1 MKEEKPIILVVEDE
15 TDVLRINARMLTR
28 RGYTV
33 YTAKNCRQ
41 AYERMEAPTPDLLI
55 LDIMLPD
62 GERFR
67 STSDHPVIFLTGK
80 GETCDKVEGLGH
92 GGDYYLTKPY
102 DPDELLAVA
111 DMLIKRHLQTK
122 KKRLD
127 IPKFKATVNG
137 ADAELTAKEFALLL
151 LLVQSEDKEVP
162 PHELYE
168 KVWGTPSG
176 EDIRTIRFHIK
187 NLRRKIHADDA
198 NDYDIVSVYGKGY
211 TRMMRM
217 IMISFPYTGRGICS
231 LRCAETKSS
240 EI

>member
-33 YTAKNCRQ
+33 YTAENCRQ
-41 AYERMEAPTPDLLI
+41 AYERMENPTPDLLI

-62 GERFR
+62 GSGYDICERFR

-80 GETCDKVEGLGH
+80 GETCDKIEGLGH

-111 DMLIKRHLQTK
+111 DRLIKRHLQTK
-122 KKRLD
+122 RKHERLTTIVKGSLTLD
-127 IPKFKATVNG
+127 IPLSRTAVNG
-137 ADAELTAKEFALLL
+137 ADAGLTVKEFSLLL
-151 LLVQSEDKEVP
+151 LLVQSEDKVVS

-176 EDIRTIRFHIK
+176 DDIRTIRFHIR

-198 NDYDIVSVYGKGY
+198 KDYDIVSVYGKGY
-211 TRMMRM
+211 MFT
-217 IMISFPYTGRGICS
+217 TVC
-231 LRCAETKSS
+231 
-240 EI
+240 

>member
-33 YTAKNCRQ
+33 YTAENCRQ

-62 GERFR
+62 GSGYDICERFR
-67 STSDHPVIFLTGK
+67 STSDHPVIFLTRIVK
-80 GETCDKVEGLGH
+80 GSLV
-92 GGDYYLTKPY
+92 
-102 DPDELLAVA
+102 
-111 DMLIKRHLQTK
+111 
-122 KKRLD
+122 LD

-137 ADAELTAKEFALLL
+137 TDAELTAKEFALLL
-151 LLVQSEDKEVP
+151 LLVQSENKEVP

-211 TRMMRM
+211 MFT
-217 IMISFPYTGRGICS
+217 TVC
-231 LRCAETKSS
+231 
-240 EI
+240 

>member
-1 MKEEKPIILVVEDE
+1 M
-15 TDVLRINARMLTR
+15 R
-28 RGYTV
+28 RNK
-33 YTAKNCRQ
+33 YTAENCRQ

-62 GERFR
+62 GSGYDICERFR

-122 KKRLD
+122 KKREQLTRIVKGSLVLD
-127 IPKFKATVNG
+127 IPKFKAT
-137 ADAELTAKEFALLL
+137 
-151 LLVQSEDKEVP
+151 VQSEDKEVP

-198 NDYDIVSVYGKGY
+198 NDYDIVSAYGKGY
-211 TRMMRM
+211 MFT
-217 IMISFPYTGRGICS
+217 TVC
-231 LRCAETKSS
+231 
-240 EI
+240 

>member
-33 YTAKNCRQ
+33 YTAENCRQ
-41 AYERMEAPTPDLLI
+41 AYEKLTEPTPDLLI

-62 GERFR
+62 GSGYDICERFR

-122 KKRLD
+122 KKREQLTRIVKGSLVLD

-137 ADAELTAKEFALLL
+137 VDAGLTAKEFALLL
-151 LLVQSEDKEVP
+151 ELLRNENKDVSPQ
-162 PHELYE
+162 ELYE
-168 KVWGTPSG
+168 KVWGVTAG
-176 EDIRTIRFHIK
+176 GDTRTVRFHIK
-187 NLRRKIHADDA
+187 NLRKKINADNS

-211 TRMMRM
+211 MFTTIR
-217 IMISFPYTGRGICS
+217 
-231 LRCAETKSS
+231 
-240 EI
+240 

>member
-1 MKEEKPIILVVEDE
+1 MNKEKTIILVVEDE

-33 YTAKNCRQ
+33 YTAENCRQ
-41 AYERMEAPTPDLLI
+41 AYEKLTEPTPDLLI

-62 GERFR
+62 GSGYDICERFR

-111 DMLIKRHLQTK
+111 DRLIKRHLQTK
-122 KKRLD
+122 QKHEQLTTIVKGSLTLD
-127 IPKFKATVNG
+127 IPLSRAAVNG
-137 ADAELTAKEFALLL
+137 ADAGLTVKEFSLLL
-151 LLVQSEDKEVP
+151 LLVQSEDKEVS

-176 EDIRTIRFHIK
+176 DDIRTIRFHIK

-198 NDYDIVSVYGKGY
+198 KDYDIVSVYGKGY
-211 TRMMRM
+211 MFT
-217 IMISFPYTGRGICS
+217 TVC
-231 LRCAETKSS
+231 
-240 EI
+240 

>member
-33 YTAKNCRQ
+33 YTAENCRQ

-62 GERFR
+62 GSGYDICERFR

-111 DMLIKRHLQTK
+111 DRLIKRHLQTK
-122 KKRLD
+122 QKHEQLTMIVKGALALD
-127 IPKFKATVNG
+127 IPRTRATVNG
-137 ADAELTAKEFALLL
+137 VDAGLTVKEFALLL
-151 LLVQSEDKEVP
+151 LLVQSEDKEVSP
-162 PHELYE
+162 QELYE
-168 KVWGTPSG
+168 KVWGVPSG
-176 EDIRTIRFHIK
+176 DDIRTVRFHIK

-198 NDYDIVSVYGKGY
+198 KNYDIVSVYGKGY
-211 TRMMRM
+211 MFT
-217 IMISFPYTGRGICS
+217 TVC
-231 LRCAETKSS
+231 
-240 EI
+240 

>member
-33 YTAKNCRQ
+33 YTAENCRQ
-41 AYERMEAPTPDLLI
+41 AYERMENPTPDLLI

-62 GERFR
+62 GSGYDICERFR

-80 GETCDKVEGLGH
+80 GETCDKIEGLGH

-111 DMLIKRHLQTK
+111 DRLIKRHLQTK
-122 KKRLD
+122 RKHERLTTIVKGSLTLD
-127 IPKFKATVNG
+127 IPLSRTAVNG
-137 ADAELTAKEFALLL
+137 ADAGLTVKEFSLLL
-151 LLVQSEDKEVP
+151 LLVQSEDKVVS

-176 EDIRTIRFHIK
+176 DDIRTIRFHIR
-187 NLRRKIHADDA
+187 NLRRKIHADDSK
-198 NDYDIVSVYGKGY
+198 DYDIVSVYGKGY
-211 TRMMRM
+211 MFT
-217 IMISFPYTGRGICS
+217 TVC
-231 LRCAETKSS
+231 
-240 EI
+240 

>member
-33 YTAKNCRQ
+33 YTAENCRQ

-62 GERFR
+62 GSGYDICERFR

-111 DMLIKRHLQTK
+111 DRLIKRHLQTK
-122 KKRLD
+122 QKHEQLTTIVKGALALD
-127 IPKFKATVNG
+127 IPRTRATVNG
-137 ADAELTAKEFALLL
+137 ADAGLTVKEFALLL
-151 LLVQSEDKEVP
+151 LLVQSEDKEVSP
-162 PHELYE
+162 QELYE
-168 KVWGTPSG
+168 KVWGVPSG
-176 EDIRTIRFHIK
+176 DDIRTVRFHIR

-198 NDYDIVSVYGKGY
+198 KNYDIVSVYGKGY
-211 TRMMRM
+211 MFT
-217 IMISFPYTGRGICS
+217 TVC
-231 LRCAETKSS
+231 
-240 EI
+240 

>member
-15 TDVLRINARMLTR
+15 TDVLRINARMLAR

-33 YTAKNCRQ
+33 YTAENCRQ
-41 AYERMEAPTPDLLI
+41 AYERMENPTPDLLI

-62 GERFR
+62 GSGYDICERFR

-80 GETCDKVEGLGH
+80 GETCDKIEGLGH

-111 DMLIKRHLQTK
+111 DRLIKRHLQTK
-122 KKRLD
+122 RKHERLTTVVKGSLTLD
-127 IPKFKATVNG
+127 IPLSRTAVNG
-137 ADAELTAKEFALLL
+137 ADAGLTVKEFSLLL
-151 LLVQSEDKEVP
+151 LLVQSEDKVVS

-176 EDIRTIRFHIK
+176 DDIRTIRFHIR

-198 NDYDIVSVYGKGY
+198 KDYDIVSVYGKGY
-211 TRMMRM
+211 MFTTVR
-217 IMISFPYTGRGICS
+217 
-231 LRCAETKSS
+231 
-240 EI
+240 

>member
-1 MKEEKPIILVVEDE
+1 MNKEKTIILVVEDE

-33 YTAKNCRQ
+33 YTAENCRQ

-62 GERFR
+62 GSGYDICERFR

-122 KKRLD
+122 KKREQLTRIVKGSLVLD

-198 NDYDIVSVYGKGY
+198 NDYDIISVYGKGY
-211 TRMMRM
+211 MFT
-217 IMISFPYTGRGICS
+217 TVC
-231 LRCAETKSS
+231 
-240 EI
+240 

>member
-1 MKEEKPIILVVEDE
+1 
-15 TDVLRINARMLTR
+15 
-28 RGYTV
+28 
-33 YTAKNCRQ
+33 
-41 AYERMEAPTPDLLI
+41 MEAPTPDLLI

-62 GERFR
+62 GSGYDICERFR

-122 KKRLD
+122 KKREQLTRIVKGSLVLD

-211 TRMMRM
+211 MFT
-217 IMISFPYTGRGICS
+217 TVC
-231 LRCAETKSS
+231 
-240 EI
+240 

>member
-1 MKEEKPIILVVEDE
+1 MDIPCTQRK
-15 TDVLRINARMLTR
+15 
-28 RGYTV
+28 
-33 YTAKNCRQ
+33 TAVRHTSGW
-41 AYERMEAPTPDLLI
+41 RAPTPDLLI

-62 GERFR
+62 GSGYDICERFR

-122 KKRLD
+122 KKREQLTRIVKGSLVLD

-137 ADAELTAKEFALLL
+137 AVLSLP
-151 LLVQSEDKEVP
+151 Q
-162 PHELYE
+162 
-168 KVWGTPSG
+168 
-176 EDIRTIRFHIK
+176 R
-187 NLRRKIHADDA
+187 NLRCFCCWCRARIRRCLPMSCMKKYGVRPLERI
-198 NDYDIVSVYGKGY
+198 SVPYGFTSRIYAGKS